1 MSTREGKPRATK
13 NFPQN
18 MRKFPQQD
26 ATRVVADFN
35 EAGCGVWQPAKAAM
49 EGADQMMARA
59 LIISDRL
66 STYDCFRR
74 TLNQYPELS
83 IWVLDASDL
92 RFFELEKHAD
102 APELVILDVLAS
114 PTKCLAATARVRA
127 LFPGAKIAVRALALW
142 ERFLPLILQA
152 GAHGII
158 DGYTYHSRHAM
169 SMLIDSMMAGNII
182 YRARGSD

>member
-1 MSTREGKPRATK
+1 
-13 NFPQN
+13 
-18 MRKFPQQD
+18 
-26 ATRVVADFN
+26 
-35 EAGCGVWQPAKAAM
+35 
-49 EGADQMMARA
+49 MMARA

-182 YRARGSD
+182 YRARGTD